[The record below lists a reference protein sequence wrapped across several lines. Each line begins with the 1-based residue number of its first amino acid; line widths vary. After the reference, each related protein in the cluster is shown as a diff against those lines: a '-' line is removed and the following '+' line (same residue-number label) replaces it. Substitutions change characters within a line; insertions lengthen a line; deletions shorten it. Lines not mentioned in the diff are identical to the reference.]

1 MLPPIRSPSP
11 IPLSPADEPRVC
23 GNCGRSY
30 PKKEVD
36 GAGWCV
42 RCRAELVRRS
52 ARVARLVAF
61 VFTLGLATAI
71 YSRTSGSNFMMMYV
85 VAVAATYFLVA
96 RITQRVAFEVF
107 RARGVHSPSVKG

>member
-11 IPLSPADEPRVC
+11 IPVSPADEPKVC

-30 PKKEVD
+30 PTKEID

-52 ARVARLVAF
+52 GMVARLVAF
-61 VFTLGLATAI
+61 VFTLGLATVI
-71 YSRTSGSNFMMMYV
+71 YSRTSGSNFLMMYV
-85 VAVAATYFLVA
+85 VAVFATYFLVA
-96 RITQRVAFEVF
+96 RITQRVAFEVL
-107 RARGVHSPSVKG
+107 RARGVPSPPVKG